1 MLQGQYVPKLVNGFG
16 LRLYHGVMPDNPF
29 QMLIKENKIP
39 DILPK
44 VSVLSQLGFSCSKPK
59 GPLQVQTT

>member
-39 DILPK
+39 DIRACHTLIC
-44 VSVLSQLGFSCSKPK
+44 GFSFSGPK
-59 GPLQVQTT
+59 GLLQVQTT